1 MLNDWIHTFLAGDQS
16 HPHSEKIYEE
26 LDVLVEKM
34 KELGYVPET
43 GSALHDVEEEDKEFH
58 LAVHSEKLSF
68 VFTLLNTKPGT

>member
-43 GSALHDVEEEDKEFH
+43 GSALHDVK
-58 LAVHSEKLSF
+58 
-68 VFTLLNTKPGT
+68 